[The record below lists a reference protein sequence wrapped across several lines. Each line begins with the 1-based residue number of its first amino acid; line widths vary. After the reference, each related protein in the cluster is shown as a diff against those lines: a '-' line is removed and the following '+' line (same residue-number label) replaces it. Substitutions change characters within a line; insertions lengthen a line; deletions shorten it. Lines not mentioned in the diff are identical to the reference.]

1 MQAHLSSAPS
11 SDDQTHTRRC
21 ACLPSNPRT
30 AAFWLSWMAVELI
43 ASLLFTL
50 LLIAFGAMF
59 QFEFFL
65 RNSFALVFF
74 LFFLFQC
81 SMVSVAFLL
90 SSKRGWD
97 SVRGGGR
104 PPPPPPSSAAFVSKS
119 ATAIN
124 LGFVVFLVGWVI
136 QSAVVFGFPYTPN
149 NIKNTALVVIFTLM
163 PWAVLSKASGG
174 WAPSVATAA
183 VRRPPC
189 MPRFSVHER

>member
-104 PPPPPPSSAAFVSKS
+104 PPAPPPNVCSLCVQERHCHQPGLCCLPGWLGHSVGGSVWLSLHSK
-119 ATAIN
+119 
-124 LGFVVFLVGWVI
+124 
-136 QSAVVFGFPYTPN
+136 Q
-149 NIKNTALVVIFTLM
+149 
-163 PWAVLSKASGG
+163 
-174 WAPSVATAA
+174 
-183 VRRPPC
+183 
-189 MPRFSVHER
+189 H